1 MSQICIKNK
10 LSFYVT
16 FYVCEKVVTNLLK
29 NKSMKTMKS
38 VRTMESL
45 RTMRSMRTM
54 KSNDSMPS

>member
-16 FYVCEKVVTNLLK
+16 SYVCEKVVTNLLK
-29 NKSMKTMKS
+29 NKPMKTMKS